1 MSWSRWQWCCADSF
15 RSKRAHLFHVWGVTH
30 AARPETISFIFGRDK
45 VSLRELIRNQHDEFI
60 QYQRRRD
67 EEQRRRAEDQR
78 RRDEEQRRRDEEF
91 RSLVE
96 ETREYNR
103 EILLRNEKVYTGV
116 IARLEELGEETRSN
130 IEETRAQ
137 TQALLRLIDRFD
149 EPGGAAAA

>member
-1 MSWSRWQWCCADSF
+1 MSY
-15 RSKRAHLFHVWGVTH
+15 L
-30 AARPETISFIFGRDK
+30 
-45 VSLRELIRNQHDEFI
+45 
-60 QYQRRRD
+60 QRRQ
-67 EEQRRRAEDQR
+67 EEV
-78 RRDEEQRRRDEEF
+78 DEEF
-91 RSLVE
+91 RQRREEFERLMEASECRTE

-116 IARLEELGEETRSN
+116 IARLEELGEETRAN